1 MLVQIF
7 SFCFRK
13 IQNELKR
20 VSRPI
25 KMNESTKEHCPQKT
39 AEVSIGPRLE
49 NYQEPLKKKSTGAGS
64 MENKKVSYK
73 CESAVTCEIVR
84 KKKKITPNQGNM
96 RVDIEKIPALEM
108 KT

>member
-1 MLVQIF
+1 M
-7 SFCFRK
+7 
-13 IQNELKR
+13 
-20 VSRPI
+20 
-25 KMNESTKEHCPQKT
+25 
-39 AEVSIGPRLE
+39 
-49 NYQEPLKKKSTGAGS
+49 KKSTGAGS